1 MIHDTL
7 TNIEARIRSS
17 EAMPGEKKEELLKLL
32 ATLKGEVG
40 ELSKTHDDEAR
51 SIAGFTDLSA
61 HEATRQK
68 PNPQLLQLAVD
79 GLSASVAGFE
89 KSHPRLVQ
97 IVNSIS
103 NTLSNL
109 GI

>member
-1 MIHDTL
+1 MINDTI
-7 TNIEARIRSS
+7 TKIEARLQSS
-17 EAMPGEKKEELLKLL
+17 ETMPEEKKAELLGLL

-61 HEATRQK
+61 HEATRLK
-68 PNPQLLQLAVD
+68 RDPRLLQLAID
-79 GLSASVAGFE
+79 GLSASVTGFE

-97 IVNSIS
+97 IVNAIS